1 MKNGGWIDNG
11 IESGID
17 YAFTCG
23 GYETF
28 WGYHNTNTR
37 TKHSDIGYVKASFKG
52 SGNGTLDFGNCYNKG
67 KTIVYLNNQS
77 IAEAGPFRTSEVH
90 FNYKKGDV
98 LKITEDCA
106 IIKINSF
113 KLDACEE
120 KGN

>member
-17 YAFTCG
+17 YAHLCG

-28 WGYHNTNTR
+28 WGYRFDT
-37 TKHSDIGYVKASFKG
+37 DIGYVKASFKG
-52 SGNGTLDFGNCYNKG
+52 VGTGTLDFGNCYYYG
-67 KTIVYLNNQS
+67 KTRVYLNNKR
-77 IAEAGPFRTSEVH
+77 IAEAGPFHTSEVIR

-98 LKITEDCA
+98 LKITEEEMG

-120 KGN
+120 IGN